1 MMRVNCGDFEE
12 RRNLRDEVFFLL
24 SLEKREN
31 TRGEAKKKRDS
42 YFYCDSYSTTLTHHS
57 HSHRW

>member
-12 RRNLRDEVFFLL
+12 RRNFLKFFFVIPR
-24 SLEKREN
+24 EKREN

-57 HSHRW
+57 YSHRW